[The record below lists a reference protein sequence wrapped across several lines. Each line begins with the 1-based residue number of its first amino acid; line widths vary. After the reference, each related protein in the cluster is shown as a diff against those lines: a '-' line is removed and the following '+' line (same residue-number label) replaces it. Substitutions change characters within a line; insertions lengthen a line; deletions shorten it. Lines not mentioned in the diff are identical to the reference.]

1 MNINSRSAIEQYI
14 RAKDG
19 NRPHLMA
26 MAFHPDA
33 TLEMQVHTGAIS
45 FPAKTKGLKEISN
58 VLVSRFGA
66 TFENIYTFCL
76 GDPPEH
82 KATVHTNKWLVAMSD
97 KQTAKVK
104 VGCGLYNWSFKSG
117 LVSKLQITIEHM
129 HVLPPEALCPIMTWV
144 APLPYPWVSQAEL
157 TNLAPDLEAISDI
170 LNYIRG

>member
-1 MNINSRSAIEQYI
+1 MNTNSRSAIEHYI

-66 TFENIYTFCL
+66 TYENVYTFSL
-76 GDPPEH
+76 GTPPEPD
-82 KATVHTNKWLVAMSD
+82 ASAHTSKWLVAMSD
-97 KQTAKVK
+97 KQTAEVK
-104 VGCGLYNWSFKSG
+104 VGCGLYEWSFTSG
-117 LVSKLQITIEHM
+117 LVSRLQITIEHM
-129 HVLPPEALCPIMTWV
+129 QVLPYDALCPVMTWV

-157 TNLAPDLEAISDI
+157 TNLAPELEAINGI
-170 LNYIRG
+170 LNYIGG